1 MWRGLPAALV
11 ALAIASPASASSG
24 SITDVAPVTDGIFTA
39 TFRATSDR
47 CDAGGDCGWF
57 AFATTTEPADAC
69 APASVDAARVYTGA
83 SHPAPG
89 SDEAVGT
96 AFYPDTE
103 GPFRLCLFIA
113 RGGGAEAV
121 AEYVYTPPAPVA
133 RPPSR
138 LSRRDAEYT
147 ARLYLGRR
155 FGAWQGRTLRFR
167 LSCRRIDAFSFR
179 CRASWRRDGDRYRG
193 TLRVQ
198 AVSGSELRVR
208 GAIRKRG

>member
-1 MWRGLPAALV
+1 MWRGLPAMLV

-24 SITDVAPVTDGIFTA
+24 SITDVVPVTDGIFTA

-57 AFATTTEPADAC
+57 AFATTTGPADAC
-69 APASVDAARVYTGA
+69 APANVDAARIYTGA
-83 SHPAPG
+83 SQPALG

-113 RGGGAEAV
+113 RAAGAEAV

-133 RPPSR
+133 LPPSR

-167 LSCRRIDAFSFR
+167 LFCRRIDAFSFR
-179 CRASWRRDGDRYRG
+179 CRASWRHGGDRFRG

-208 GAIRKRG
+208 SAIRKRG

>member
-69 APASVDAARVYTGA
+69 DPASVDAARVYTGA
-83 SHPAPG
+83 RHPAPG
-89 SDEAVGT
+89 SDEAVAT

-113 RGGGAEAV
+113 RTGGAEAV
-121 AEYVYTPPAPVA
+121 AEYVSTPPEPSAE
-133 RPPSR
+133 PPSR
-138 LSRRDAEYT
+138 LSRRDAESA
-147 ARLYLGRR
+147 ARWYVGRR
-155 FGAWQGRTLRFR
+155 FGAWQDRTQRFR
-167 LSCRRIDAFSFR
+167 LSCRRVDAFSFR
-179 CRASWRRDGDRYRG
+179 CRASWRHQGDRYRG
-193 TLRVQ
+193 TLRVR
-198 AVSGSELRVR
+198 AVSGSQLRVR
-208 GAIRKRG
+208 STIRKRG